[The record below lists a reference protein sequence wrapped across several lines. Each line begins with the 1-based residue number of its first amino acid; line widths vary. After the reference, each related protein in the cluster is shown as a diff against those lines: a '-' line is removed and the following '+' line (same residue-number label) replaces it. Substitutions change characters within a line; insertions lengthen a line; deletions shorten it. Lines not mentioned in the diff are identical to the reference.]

1 MIYDECQII
10 TGSVFP
16 FLLVAESLYL
26 FNGESQLK
34 DASAVSGTCRISLVF
49 DLNPEKWI
57 PKHRVS
63 TFPRRRLVVCLI
75 LSGVKHGFDL

>member
-10 TGSVFP
+10 TGCLFP
-16 FLLVAESLYL
+16 VLLFAESLYL

-34 DASAVSGTCRISLVF
+34 DASAVSRTCSISLVF
-49 DLNPEKWI
+49 DLNPGKRI

-63 TFPRRRLVVCLI
+63 TFPRRCSVVCLI
-75 LSGVKHGFDL
+75 PSGVPHRFNL